1 MTEAYLIYAS
11 SDREPNLFYWG
22 HFRAPDPFLALKINE
37 KTIAV
42 VSALEYGRCKKD
54 STFSEVL
61 LWSDILQAAVD
72 QSVENN
78 CCKIILYLQKE
89 YDVSSFIIPDDF
101 PAHLYETLKKLVPIK
116 FDTVYFQTQRQFK
129 SASEVEQIKTA
140 CQLTS
145 QAILYARAILKK
157 SCTEATQPFL
167 HYQGKVLTSE
177 RLRGAIECYCLKKG
191 GHCAG
196 TIVSCSQQAADP
208 HCEGTGP
215 LYANEFIVIDVFPR
229 LNQSGYYGDMTRT
242 FLKGVASIR
251 QKQLFSC
258 VQACQREL
266 IGRIRP
272 GVNTKDLMQFAQNYF
287 ERNGFGLRK
296 TNGVCEGFIHSVGH
310 GLGLG
315 LHEYP
320 SVGINSV
327 VLEPNM
333 VFTVEPGLYFHD
345 LGGVRI
351 EDVVQVTSMGCQ
363 LLSRCPYQWIL

>member
-11 SDREPNLFYWG
+11 SDRDPNLFYWG
-22 HFRAPDPFLALKINE
+22 NFRAPDPFLALKIDE

-42 VSALEYGRCKKD
+42 VSTLEYGRCKKD

-61 LWSDILQAAVD
+61 LWSDVLQVAMD
-72 QSVENN
+72 QSVKDN
-78 CCKIILYLQKE
+78 CCKVILHLQRA
-89 YDVSSFIIPDDF
+89 YQVSSFIIPDDF
-101 PAHLYETLKKLVPIK
+101 PAHLYETLRKLVPIR
-116 FDTVYFQTQRQFK
+116 FDTVFFQTQRRFK
-129 SASEVEQIKTA
+129 SASEVEHIKTA

-157 SCTEATQPFL
+157 SRTDAIQPFL
-167 HYQGKVLTSE
+167 YYREKVLTSE
-177 RLRGAIECYCLKKG
+177 RLRSAIECYCLKKG
-191 GHCAG
+191 GHCTG

-215 LYANEFIVIDVFPR
+215 LCANEFIVIDVFPR
-229 LNQSGYYGDMTRT
+229 LNQNGYYGDMTRT

-251 QKQLFSC
+251 QKQLFAC
-258 VQACQREL
+258 VQSCQREL
-266 IGRIRP
+266 IGCICP

-287 ERNGFGLRK
+287 EQNGFGLRK
-296 TNGVCEGFIHSVGH
+296 TSDVCEGFIHSVGH

-320 SVGINSV
+320 SVGTNSV

-333 VFTVEPGLYFHD
+333 VFTVEPGLYFRD
-345 LGGVRI
+345 FGGVRI
-351 EDVVQVTSMGCQ
+351 EDVVQVTSTGCQ

>member
-11 SDREPNLFYWG
+11 SDRDPNLFYWG
-22 HFRAPDPFLALKINE
+22 HFRAPDPFFALKINE

-42 VSALEYGRCKKD
+42 VSTLEYGRCKKE

-61 LWSDILQAAVD
+61 LWSDILQAVTNPSIVD
-72 QSVENN
+72 N
-78 CCKIILYLQKE
+78 CCKIILYLQKA
-89 YDVSSFIIPDDF
+89 YGVSVFIVPDDF

-116 FDTVYFQTQRQFK
+116 FDTDYFQTQRQFK
-129 SASEVEQIKTA
+129 SEAEVEHIKAA

-157 SCTEATQPFL
+157 SCADTTQSL
-167 HYQGKVLTSE
+167 LYYRGKILTSE
-177 RLRGAIECYCLKKG
+177 RLRSAIESYCLKKG
-191 GHCAG
+191 GYCAG
-196 TIVSCSQQAADP
+196 TIVSCAQQAADP
-208 HCEGTGP
+208 HCEGMGP

-242 FLKGVASIR
+242 FLKGVASMR

-258 VQACQREL
+258 VQTCQREL

-272 GVNTKDLMQFAQNYF
+272 GVNTRDLMQFAQDYF
-287 ERNGFGLRK
+287 EQNGFGLRK
-296 TNGVCEGFIHSVGH
+296 TNDVCEGFIHSVGH

-320 SVGINSV
+320 SVGINAV

-333 VFTVEPGLYFHD
+333 VFTIEPGLYFRD
-345 LGGVRI
+345 GGGVRI
-351 EDVVQVTSMGCQ
+351 EDVVQVTSTGCQ